1 MQRCCLFKS
10 ELGACLLSKDSI
22 SKSVFWQT
30 NVGQEYINGAVS
42 ECAAPFFS
50 LQSSQT
56 HRFAAHLCRLWAV
69 GALGRKNW
77 GPLDWARHLPLAMS
91 TPKFLLLISYT
102 GCPSCAPACLAF
114 RLVASPWLWEMCLP
128 GPQRG
133 VHLVW
138 WTAILHSLL
147 IAMCLPSAY
156 VHLIIH
162 LDPWMIC
169 LFWSS
174 VLLAHLIVYPYFVEA
189 SGLSVSCNP
198 LRAMASKS
206 CLSSPG
212 LLAFYFLYLT
222 TPEMQNNTLIPIYH
236 SLKHFLYL

>member
-56 HRFAAHLCRLWAV
+56 RRYAAHLCRLWAV

-114 RLVASPWLWEMCLP
+114 RLVASPWLWEMSSWTPTWRAFGLVNRYFTFVIDCNVSSFCLCTP
-128 GPQRG
+128 HYSFGPMDD
-133 VHLVW
+133 
-138 WTAILHSLL
+138 LL
-147 IAMCLPSAY
+147 I
-156 VHLIIH
+156 LIFGSVGPFDCIP
-162 LDPWMIC
+162 L
-169 LFWSS
+169 LRWSLWTLC
-174 VLLAHLIVYPYFVEA
+174 VL
-189 SGLSVSCNP
+189 
-198 LRAMASKS
+198 
-206 CLSSPG
+206 
-212 LLAFYFLYLT
+212 
-222 TPEMQNNTLIPIYH
+222 
-236 SLKHFLYL
+236 